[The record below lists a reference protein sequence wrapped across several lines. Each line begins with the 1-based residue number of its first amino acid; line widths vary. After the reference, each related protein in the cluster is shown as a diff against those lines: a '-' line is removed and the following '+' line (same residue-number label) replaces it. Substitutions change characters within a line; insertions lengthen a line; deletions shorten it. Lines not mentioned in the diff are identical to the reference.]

1 MADNKKPE
9 KKKFDFDFGSFLF
22 LGLIAVVIAV
32 GYMATNGTGEVN
44 PAVDN
49 FVRNIWSENKFAPFC
64 ALCVIVC
71 AFLFTGK
78 K

>member
-22 LGLIAVVIAV
+22 LGLIAVVLAV

-44 PAVDN
+44 PEVDRA
-49 FVRNIWSENKFAPFC
+49 VRNLWSENSFAPFIAV
-64 ALCVIVC
+64 ALLILPV
-71 AFLFTGK
+71 LFTSK

>member
-1 MADNKKPE
+1 MADNNKP
-9 KKKFDFDFGSFLF
+9 KKKKINFDFGSFIF
-22 LGLIAVVIAV
+22 LALIAVVLVA
-32 GYMATNGTGEVN
+32 GCMATNGTGEVN

-49 FVRNIWSENKFAPFC
+49 FIRNIWSENKLAPFC
-64 ALCVIVC
+64 ALGVIVC

>member
-1 MADNKKPE
+1 MADNKTPE

-22 LGLIAVVIAV
+22 LGLIAAVVVV
-32 GYMATNGTGEVN
+32 GWLASNGTGEVN

-49 FVRNIWSENKFAPFC
+49 FIRNIWSENKFAPFC
-64 ALCVIVC
+64 ALGVIVC